1 MLWELLSIIV
11 PSIKSIDKNDMMQIV
26 NTNTLGKFQNFHFV
40 ISISAK
46 SYLEVFLKIVKVIH
60 LLRAAVLKKNE
71 PNQSTNM
78 YGFTTSFSFEP
89 LKREGVPVQTIQ
101 NSTDSILYTIGD
113 ADEGSFFFFFAQCFL
128 NFRALKTRER

>member
-26 NTNTLGKFQNFHFV
+26 NTNTLGKFPKKIV
-40 ISISAK
+40 K
-46 SYLEVFLKIVKVIH
+46 KWTSYLELVFLKVVKVIH
-60 LLRAAVLKKNE
+60 LLRAAVLKKNV

-113 ADEGSFFFFFAQCFL
+113 ADEGSFFFFFVL
-128 NFRALKTRER
+128 